1 MIVTGKHLP
10 RRTVLHGLGVAVGL
24 PLLDGMV
31 PALAAIAQTAARPV
45 ARLGVVY
52 VPNGIVM
59 ADWTPA
65 VDGPRLE
72 LSPILRPLAPFTD
85 RLTVLTG
92 LRSGPPN
99 YAVHAVASTRFLTGR
114 PPTPSTGAEVEAGIS
129 MDQVAAREL
138 GRQTQLASLEL
149 TLERAESGVCDIA
162 SSCAYT
168 DTIAWRGARTPLPM
182 EHNPRAV
189 FERLFGDSDTTDPA
203 VRAARL
209 RRRRSIL
216 DSLTRTVTDLRRVL
230 GPADGAKLTEF
241 LDAVRDVERRIQ
253 RIEEQRAR
261 EVPDLER
268 PAGTPG
274 SFPDQARLMFDL
286 QVLAYQSDLTRV
298 TTFMIGREFSGH
310 TYPEIGVRDAHH
322 PLSHHQHDA
331 RKLAALT
338 TISTHHVTQLAYYLE
353 RLRATPDGDGSL
365 LDHITLV
372 YGAGMSDGNAHS
384 PDNLPIV
391 LAGGGAGTIEGGRHL
406 RFPDDTPLENL
417 HVTVLH
423 KMGLPVERFG
433 ESTGTLAG
441 L

>member
-1 MIVTGKHLP
+1 MIITGKHLP
-10 RRTVLHGLGVAVGL
+10 RRTFLRGLGAAVGL

-31 PALAAIAQTAARPV
+31 PALAALGQTAARPV

-59 ADWTPA
+59 ADWTPTVA
-65 VDGPRLE
+65 GPRLE

-85 RLTVLTG
+85 RLIVLTG
-92 LRSGPPN
+92 LRSGPPV

-129 MDQVAAREL
+129 MDQLAGREL
-138 GRQTQLASLEL
+138 GRQTQLASLEVA
-149 TLERAESGVCDIA
+149 LERAESGVCDIA
-162 SSCAYT
+162 SSCVYT

-189 FERLFGDSDTTDPA
+189 FERLFGDSETTDPA
-203 VRAARL
+203 AREVRL
-209 RRRRSIL
+209 LRRRSIL
-216 DSLTRTVTDLRRVL
+216 DSVARTVTDLRRTL
-230 GPADGAKLTEF
+230 GPADSAKLTEY

-253 RIEEQRAR
+253 RVEEQSAR
-261 EVPDLER
+261 DLPDLAR
-268 PAGTPG
+268 PAGALA

-286 QVLAYQSDLTRV
+286 QILAYQSDLTRV
-298 TTFMIGREFSGH
+298 VTFMIGREFSGH

-322 PLSHHQHDA
+322 PLSHHQHDPQ
-331 RKLAALT
+331 KLAVLT
-338 TISTHHVTQLAYYLE
+338 KISTHHVTQLAYYLE

-391 LAGGGAGTIEGGRHL
+391 LAGGGAGTLDGGRHL
-406 RFPDDTPLENL
+406 RYADDTPLENL
-417 HVTVLH
+417 HLTLLH
-423 KMGLPVERFG
+423 KMGLPIERFS